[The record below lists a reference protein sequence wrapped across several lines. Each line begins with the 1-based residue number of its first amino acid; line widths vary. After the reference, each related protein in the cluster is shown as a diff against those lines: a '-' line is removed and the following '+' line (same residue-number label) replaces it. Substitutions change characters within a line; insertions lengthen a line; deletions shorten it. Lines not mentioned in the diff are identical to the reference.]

1 MDVKINNIN
10 ITKDTNM
17 HMITFNHIPTVLS
30 IKGSVGSGYSSYA
43 LTIGTG
49 KDLEGN
55 EYVKFGNSTLTATN
69 DVNEAVNSIFYMSS
83 TASSTIMAYYLAK
96 ALNSTSESASYNI
109 YSLENKVYI
118 ESKEVGFTLD
128 NIETNISGFF
138 TVSKNTSTTSNEL
151 DNSKIIVNIF
161 NDDKFVAS
169 LAKNAINSECKFDL
183 SPILIANTKEGELFN
198 YNIKISQLTTT
209 NNVSITEANKLYST
223 NGYSV
228 NQGKYYLNML
238 DMTNN
243 FVLLQNIS
251 RGEERDVN
259 NNTIL
264 YCAEPSITLSL
275 ANITDATVPEITV
288 NYLDSLYGQ
297 IATETL
303 SGFTAKNKIYNCTL
317 NLNKENFEAST
328 YVDVVLPTNQTIRYN
343 VIKPLK
349 YSDIT
354 SRVYWY
360 NSYGGI
366 SFFDFTGS
374 RTEERKTEKSTY
386 KKSNLSLYENKQKS
400 LDKIY
405 SNELEYEVTLTTHMI
420 ERDGLY
426 SLYDLVNSYHA
437 WIVINGEENE
447 IIVTDF
453 KINESQNNNIY
464 QCEIKYTYS
473 SNDMF

>member
-1 MDVKINNIN
+1 M
-10 ITKDTNM
+10 
-17 HMITFNHIPTVLS
+17 
-30 IKGSVGSGYSSYA
+30 
-43 LTIGTG
+43 
-49 KDLEGN
+49 
-55 EYVKFGNSTLTATN
+55 
-69 DVNEAVNSIFYMSS
+69 
-83 TASSTIMAYYLAK
+83 
-96 ALNSTSESASYNI
+96 
-109 YSLENKVYI
+109 
-118 ESKEVGFTLD
+118 
-128 NIETNISGFF
+128 
-138 TVSKNTSTTSNEL
+138 
-151 DNSKIIVNIF
+151 
-161 NDDKFVAS
+161 
-169 LAKNAINSECKFDL
+169 
-183 SPILIANTKEGELFN
+183 
-198 YNIKISQLTTT
+198 
-209 NNVSITEANKLYST
+209 
-223 NGYSV
+223 
-228 NQGKYYLNML
+228 
-238 DMTNN
+238 
-243 FVLLQNIS
+243 
-251 RGEERDVN
+251 
-259 NNTIL
+259 
-264 YCAEPSITLSL
+264 
-275 ANITDATVPEITV
+275 ANITDGTVPSITV

-303 SGFTAKNKIYNCTL
+303 NGFTATNKIYNCKL
-317 NLNKENFEAST
+317 DLNKENFEAST